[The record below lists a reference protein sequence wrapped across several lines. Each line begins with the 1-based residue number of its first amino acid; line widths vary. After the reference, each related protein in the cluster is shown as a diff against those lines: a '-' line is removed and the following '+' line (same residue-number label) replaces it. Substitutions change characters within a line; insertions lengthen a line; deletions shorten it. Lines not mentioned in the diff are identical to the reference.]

1 MCSVYRA
8 PEQPAVQF
16 LALPA
21 NRDAFLLLSLPDKV
35 YNPPSVPPI
44 AQGVA
49 VAESSQSGVRL
60 SELFICLAF
69 FPALLL
75 ESK

>member
-1 MCSVYRA
+1 MQCLQSS
-8 PEQPAVQF
+8 EQPAVPF
-16 LALPA
+16 LVLPA

-35 YNPPSVPPI
+35 HNPPSVPPI
-44 AQGVA
+44 AQGAA
-49 VAESSQSGVRL
+49 VAESPQTGVRL

-69 FPALLL
+69 FPSLLL

>member
-1 MCSVYRA
+1 M
-8 PEQPAVQF
+8 PF

-35 YNPPSVPPI
+35 HNPPSVPLI
-44 AQGVA
+44 AQGA
-49 VAESSQSGVRL
+49 AGAESSQTGVRL
-60 SELFICLAF
+60 SELFIYLAS
-69 FPALLL
+69 FPALML